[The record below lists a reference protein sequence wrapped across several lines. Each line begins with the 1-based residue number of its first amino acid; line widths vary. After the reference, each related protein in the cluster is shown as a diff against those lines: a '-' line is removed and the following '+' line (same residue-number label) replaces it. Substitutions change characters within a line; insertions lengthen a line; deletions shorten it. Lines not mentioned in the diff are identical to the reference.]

1 MKKYNLSYSVA
12 FERVKAK
19 RRFVGPNPGFITQLK
34 IFYKMGHKVDV
45 NNQKYKIFRLKLAG
59 DRISKAKILPQSFMD
74 LIKPDPFINSSNP
87 EPVVYRCKKCRRIVA
102 SKSNIIAHQKFG
114 SKTAPSADYS
124 TEMEELAEKLKSS
137 STNSDTS
144 TKVLSNS
151 EQNDVCKQMY
161 FVEPIAWMKDITNNT
176 QGRLNCPKCT
186 SKLGNYSWVMGCLC
200 PCGAQVL
207 PAFYLVPSKV
217 EYSTV
222 RQNVQQTV

>member
-12 FERVKAK
+12 FERVKNK
-19 RRFVGPNPGFITQLK
+19 RRFVGPNPGFIHQLK
-34 IFYKMGHKVDV
+34 IFYKMGYKVDV

-74 LIKPDPFINSSNP
+74 LIKPDPFIISSNP

-102 SKSNIIAHQKFG
+102 TKSNLICHQRFG
-114 SKTAPSADYS
+114 VKTTVDYS
-124 TEMEELAEKLKSS
+124 SEIDELAEKLKSS
-137 STNSDTS
+137 STNSENS
-144 TKVLSNS
+144 AKILSNS
-151 EQNDVCKQMY
+151 EKDEVCKQMY
-161 FVEPIAWMKDITNNT
+161 FVEPIAWMKDITNST